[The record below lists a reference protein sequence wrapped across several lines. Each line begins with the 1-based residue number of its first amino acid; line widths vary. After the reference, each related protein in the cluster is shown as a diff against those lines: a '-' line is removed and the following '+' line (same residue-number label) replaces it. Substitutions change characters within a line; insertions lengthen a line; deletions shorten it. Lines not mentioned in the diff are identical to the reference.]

1 MARAIDKIRHSVIK
15 IITQSDAP
23 DYDQPWQTEGV
34 VSSVGSG
41 LIVSTRRGLR
51 VLTNAHVVE
60 NQVFVEIRR
69 YGQTTKY
76 VAEVEGV
83 GHECDLA
90 LLTVVDESFFHKAVP
105 IEVGDLPT
113 LGDQV
118 SVLGYPIGGDRLS
131 VTRGIVSR
139 IEMTSYV
146 HSQRRLLSVQID
158 AAINAGN
165 SGGPVV
171 GEDGKLVGV
180 AFQAVDDADNIGY
193 MIGAPVVRHFLKD
206 IEDGDFDGF
215 PELGV
220 LTQNLTSTS
229 HRSWLGLP
237 AKQQAGVLIT
247 NVVYHGSAWGSLERG
262 DVLLKLASARIAS
275 DCSVKFRGGGRIHLS
290 YLVAQRHVGD
300 MLRATFWRDGKTHTC
315 DMCLLPPRYLVAEDR
330 YDVKPTYSVYGGLLF
345 VSLSRNYLKT
355 WGEDWWS
362 VAPPR
367 LIAIYEGDVCTS
379 SRQEVVIL
387 QSVMADRVNQG
398 YHGLSSEVVT
408 RVQGKKIRH
417 LRHLVRILDEI
428 REDYVRFEL
437 DDGRSIV
444 LDRAA
449 VEKRHAAILNSFGIP
464 HDRSADLRRRGRS
477 PETRESTT

>member
-1 MARAIDKIRHSVIK
+1 MARAQDKIRHSVIK
-15 IITQSDAP
+15 IFTQSDAP
-23 DYDQPWQTEGV
+23 DYDQPWQTEGAV
-34 VSSVGSG
+34 GAVGSG
-41 LIVSTRRGLR
+41 LIVSTRRGPR

-60 NQVFVEIRR
+60 NQVFVEVRR

-90 LLTVVDESFFHKAVP
+90 LLSVVDESFFDKALS
-105 IEVGDLPT
+105 IEIGELPT
-113 LGDQV
+113 LGDHV
-118 SVLGYPIGGDRLS
+118 SVFGYPVGGDRLS

-171 GEDGKLVGV
+171 NESGKLVGV
-180 AFQAVDDADNIGY
+180 AFQAAEDAENIGY

-220 LTQNLTSTS
+220 QAQNLTSAA
-229 HRSWLGLP
+229 HRKWLGLS
-237 AKQQAGVLIT
+237 AKQQTGALVT
-247 NVVYHGSAWGSLERG
+247 NVVYRGSAWGGLERG
-262 DVLLKLASARIAS
+262 DVLLKLASARVAS
-275 DCSVKFRGGGRIHLS
+275 DCSVKFRSGGRIHFS

-300 MLRATFWRDGKTHTC
+300 MLRATFSRDGKTQTC
-315 DMCLLPPRYLVAEDR
+315 DICLLPPRYLVAEDR
-330 YDVKPTYSVYGGLLF
+330 YDVKPTYFVYGGLLF
-345 VSLSRNYLKT
+345 VPLSRNYLKT
-355 WGEDWWS
+355 WGEEWWS
-362 VAPPR
+362 EAPPK

-387 QSVMADRVNQG
+387 QSVLADRVTQG
-398 YHGLSSEVVT
+398 YHDLSSEVVT

-417 LRHLVRILDEI
+417 LRHLVRILEDNQ
-428 REDYVRFEL
+428 EDYVRFEL

-444 LDRAA
+444 LERAA
-449 VEKRHAAILNSFGIP
+449 VEKRQAAILNSFGIP
-464 HDRSADLRRRGRS
+464 HDRSADLRKRERS
-477 PETRESTT
+477 RKTRESTT